1 MSLKLERKKNAFQ
14 NARGLYPHVYL
25 FRNKNEF
32 GKLSF
37 IFLILLKDFPS
48 PHLTNPFFLIPHQI
62 TSHLSSLFP
71 HILPLPPAHSAI
83 LLHTSPFLPHL
94 SFLITQHSPLLSYL
108 SPLLLHPSPLCLHT
122 TSLLRHHS
130 SLTSP
135 SSSLT
140 LSP

>member
-1 MSLKLERKKNAFQ
+1 MSLKLERKKTHFKMLAGYTPMFT
-14 NARGLYPHVYL
+14 YL
-25 FRNKNEF
+25 EIKMNLANFPSYF
-32 GKLSF
+32 S
-37 IFLILLKDFPS
+37 LLKDFPS